1 MANLNEK
8 IIVKQQIE
16 DLLATLDR
24 KDAFEILDSIL
35 TNYPMEILDSL
46 IKDMKL

>member
-24 KDAFEILDSIL
+24 KDAFEILESIL
-35 TNYPMEILDSL
+35 TDYPMEMLESIM
-46 IKDMKL
+46 KDM